1 MDKTIVKGI
10 AVLEAVIAARDPV
23 GISELAQQ
31 LGFTKSNVHR
41 YLQTFVSLGYVV
53 SNGGRYAPTL
63 KVWQQGA
70 RVIERLDLR
79 RTIRP
84 IMDRLAKQT
93 LETVHLAIS
102 EGAEVIY
109 IDKSEG
115 IHSVRAFSE
124 IGERAPAH
132 CSATGKIFL
141 AYHPTAMRDTLT
153 GSLRRYTPRTIVE
166 PDALEA
172 AAEEVR
178 LSGVAINRGEWEA
191 AVGGVAAPVWGPDDQ
206 ILASMGLTLPL
217 SRYTEENAAALIAHV
232 RAAAAEASR
241 ALGASAEQIGPV
253 ETRLVA

>member
-10 AVLEAVIAARDPV
+10 AVLEAIIAARDPV

-53 SNGGRYAPTL
+53 SSGGRYAPTL

-79 RTIRP
+79 RAIRP
-84 IMDRLAKQT
+84 IMDRLAQQT

-102 EGAEVIY
+102 EGPEVIY

-115 IHSVRAFSE
+115 VHSVRAFSE

-141 AYHPTAMRDTLT
+141 AYHPTAMHDTLAGPLT
-153 GSLRRYTPRTIVE
+153 RYTTRTIVDSE
-166 PDALEA
+166 ALEA
-172 AAEEVR
+172 AVEEVR
-178 LSGVAINRGEWEA
+178 GAGVAINRGEWEVS
-191 AVGGVAAPVWGPDDQ
+191 VGGVAAPVWGPDDN
-206 ILASMGLTLPL
+206 ILAAMGLTLPL
-217 SRYTEENAAALIAHV
+217 SRYTEENSAALIAHV
-232 RAAAAEASR
+232 RAAAADASR
-241 ALGASAEQIGPV
+241 ALGASADRIGV
-253 ETRLVA
+253 AEARLVA